1 MYPPAPSLTLAA
13 AVVAQVGV
21 HGRENPQIID
31 LICRV
36 FAPVTAQFRP
46 ARPAVLL
53 LLAVAWPRPENWC
66 LRTFPD
72 RQGDQIA
79 AKPVSL
85 DASMAPNYSIFL
97 ALASRDS
104 PISIPSACR
113 LTFARVAT
121 AKGDGTARAE
131 RGGVRWL
138 RHARALCA
146 KWTCLFRLS
155 SPHSR
160 PSCALLSRV
169 DGAWLEP
176 RATELTPW
184 SAHVAGPFLPP

>member
-1 MYPPAPSLTLAA
+1 M
-13 AVVAQVGV
+13 
-21 HGRENPQIID
+21 GR
-31 LICRV
+31 
-36 FAPVTAQFRP
+36 
-46 ARPAVLL
+46 
-53 LLAVAWPRPENWC
+53 PRPDNCC

-121 AKGDGTARAE
+121 DQGDGAVRAE
-131 RGGVRWL
+131 RGGLRWFWYL
-138 RHARALCA
+138 R
-146 KWTCLFRLS
+146 
-155 SPHSR
+155 
-160 PSCALLSRV
+160 
-169 DGAWLEP
+169 E
-176 RATELTPW
+176 
-184 SAHVAGPFLPP
+184 